1 MTEKTMWDFVREHPE
16 LQTPYYLIDESRLQ
30 KNMEKM
36 KYVREKSGAKSVLAL
51 KCFSTWKVFPLMS
64 QYMDGTT
71 SSSLNE
77 ARLGHEK
84 FGKETHAYSV
94 AWSEE
99 EVREVRTFAT
109 KIIFNSVS
117 QLNSFY
123 DLAKG
128 IPIGLRVN
136 PGVSYSHHT
145 LSDPARQYSRLG
157 VREREEIEPVLEKIS
172 GVMFHVNCE
181 NDDFEAFAKILDA
194 ISEKYG
200 WLLRKLEWVTLGGGI
215 YFTKEG
221 YPIGKFC
228 EKLKEFSEKH
238 KVQIYLEPGESSITR
253 SGYLVVKVLDIVH
266 NEKDIAIVDAAANV
280 HMSDLVTYQEPA
292 KMEPPVF
299 PVTEATPAPLE
310 KSRSEVAEATPSAGR
325 SLTGQE
331 YQIAGRTCLAGDIF
345 GTYKFPDTLRVGDLI
360 PIADAAGYTIVQ
372 KTWFN
377 GVPMPSIVIKRLD
390 GRVEVVRTFNY
401 SEYVSSL
408 S

>member
-1 MTEKTMWDFVREHPE
+1 MAEKTMWDFVREHPE

-30 KNMEKM
+30 KNMGKM
-36 KYVREKSGAKSVLAL
+36 QYVREKSGAKSVLAL
-51 KCFSTWKVFPLMS
+51 KCFSTWQVFPLMKE
-64 QYMDGTT
+64 YMDGTT

-94 AWSEE
+94 AWSEK
-99 EVREVRTFAT
+99 EVKEVRTFAT
-109 KIIFNSVS
+109 KIIFNSVN

-123 DLAKG
+123 DIAKG
-128 IPIGLRVN
+128 IPLGLRIN
-136 PGVSYSHHT
+136 PGVSYSHHS

-157 VREREEIEPVLEKIS
+157 ARTREEIEPVVEKIS
-172 GVMFHVNCE
+172 GAMFHVNCE
-181 NDDFEAFAKILDA
+181 NDDLEALTKILDA

-200 WLLRKLEWVTLGGGI
+200 WLLEKLEWVTLGGGI

-221 YPIGKFC
+221 YPLDKFC

-238 KVQIYLEPGESSITR
+238 NVQIYLEPGESSITG

-266 NEKDIAIVDAAANV
+266 NEKDVAIVDAAANV
-280 HMSDLVTYQEPA
+280 HMPDLVTYQEPA
-292 KMEPPVF
+292 KMELPVNG
-299 PVTEATPAPLE
+299 PGATY
-310 KSRSEVAEATPSAGR
+310 
-325 SLTGQE
+325 E

-345 GTYKFPDTLRVGDLI
+345 GTYKFPDTLRIGDLI

-390 GRVEVVRTFNY
+390 GRVEVARTFNY

>member
-1 MTEKTMWDFVREHPE
+1 MEEKRMWDFVREHPE
-16 LQTPYYLIDESRLQ
+16 LKTPYYLIDESRLQ

-36 KYVREKSGAKSVLAL
+36 AYIREKSGAKSVLAL
-51 KCFSTWKVFPLMS
+51 KCFSTWAVFPLMS

-99 EVREVRTFAT
+99 EVKEVRKFAT
-109 KIIFNSVS
+109 KIVFNSVG

-123 DLAKG
+123 EIAKG
-128 IPIGLRVN
+128 IPIGLRIN
-136 PGVSYSHHT
+136 PGVSYSHHS
-145 LSDPARQYSRLG
+145 LSDPARKYSRLG
-157 VREREEIEPVLEKIS
+157 ATERSEIEPVMEKIS
-172 GVMFHVNCE
+172 GAMFHVNCE
-181 NDDFEAFAKILDA
+181 NDDLKALSKILDA

-200 WLLRKLEWVTLGGGI
+200 WLLEKIEWVTLGGGI

-221 YPIGKFC
+221 YPLDEFC
-228 EKLKEFSEKH
+228 ALLKKFSEQH

-253 SGYLVVKVLDIVH
+253 SGYLVTRVLDIVH
-266 NEKDIAIVDAAANV
+266 NEINVAILDAAANV
-280 HMSDLVTYQEPA
+280 HMPDLVTYQEPA
-292 KMEPPVF
+292 KMDLPVDG
-299 PVTEATPAPLE
+299 PDATH
-310 KSRSEVAEATPSAGR
+310 
-325 SLTGQE
+325 E
-331 YQIAGRTCLAGDIF
+331 YQLAGRTCLAGDIF
-345 GTYKFPDTLRVGDLI
+345 GTYKFPDTLHIGDLI

-401 SEYVSSL
+401 EEYLNNL